1 MSKKSLTKPLPN
13 RQPTSDEMDTFVKG
27 GVGKNTEIQMSGN
40 TELKTSVKP
49 ENDARL
55 TVDLPRAQHRRFKI
69 ACTVA
74 GTKMN
79 DEIRRFIDR
88 RCAEL
93 ESPSQ

>member
-1 MSKKSLTKPLPN
+1 MSKKNLTKPLPN
-13 RQPTSDEMDTFVKG
+13 RQPTSDEIETFVKG
-27 GVGKNTEIQMSGN
+27 GLGKDTEKQISGN
-40 TELKTSVKP
+40 TELKTPVKP
-49 ENDARL
+49 ENDSRL

-93 ESPSQ
+93 ETSSQ

>member
-1 MSKKSLTKPLPN
+1 MSKKNLTKPLPK
-13 RQPTSDEMDTFVKG
+13 RQLTSDEMDAFIRG
-27 GVGKNTEIQMSGN
+27 DAGKDTDKQIS
-40 TELKTSVKP
+40 LKTVTQKNVGTES
-49 ENDARL
+49 ARL

-93 ESPSQ
+93 ETSAE

>member
-1 MSKKSLTKPLPN
+1 MSRKTLTKPVPN
-13 RQPTSDEMDTFVKG
+13 RHPTSDDIDTFVRG
-27 GVGKNTEIQMSGN
+27 GAGVDTDKRISVN
-40 TELKTSVKP
+40 TELQIAVKT
-49 ENDARL
+49 EYARL

-69 ACTVA
+69 ACAVA

-93 ESPSQ
+93 EPS